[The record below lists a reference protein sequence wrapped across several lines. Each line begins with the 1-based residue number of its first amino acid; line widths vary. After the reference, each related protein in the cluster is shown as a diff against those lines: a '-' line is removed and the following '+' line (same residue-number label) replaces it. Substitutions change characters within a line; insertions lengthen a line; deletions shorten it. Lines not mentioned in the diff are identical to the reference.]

1 MWVLRLIIVKI
12 WRLIILVNLKKL
24 SILICFC
31 LIFTVV
37 APMNTQK
44 ALAETN
50 STTTSWKP
58 SCDKNKWPYKGK
70 PLSDYN
76 PCLIYT
82 TTTFFSVDELSQIS
96 SDLGLGGSLTT
107 LGVAAWEK
115 IARVTLSKTGQGL
128 IATTAITAAADLTV
142 RYMKSK
148 NLKGWNVVRK
158 YNYEVQYGKPG
169 GDLFPVKKWISIE
182 WIPV

>member
-1 MWVLRLIIVKI
+1 M
-12 WRLIILVNLKKL
+12 VNFKKL
-24 SILICFC
+24 SIFICFC
-31 LIFTVV
+31 LIFTVIT
-37 APMNTQK
+37 PMNTQK
-44 ALAETN
+44 VLAETN
-50 STTTSWKP
+50 STTTSWNP

-82 TTTFFSVDELSQIS
+82 STTFFSADELSKIS
-96 SDLGLGGSLTT
+96 ADLGIVGGLSA

-115 IARVTLSKTGQGL
+115 IAKVALTKTGYGL
-128 IATTAITAAADLTV
+128 LAVGAISAGAELMA
-142 RYMKSK
+142 RHMKSK
-148 NLKGWNVVRK
+148 NLKGWNVVTK

-182 WIPV
+182 YIPV

>member
-1 MWVLRLIIVKI
+1 M
-12 WRLIILVNLKKL
+12 VNFKRL

-37 APMNTQK
+37 APMNTQIV
-44 ALAETN
+44 LAETK
-50 STTTSWKP
+50 STTTSWKS
-58 SCDKNKWPYKGK
+58 SCDKNKWPYKNK

-76 PCLIYT
+76 PCLVYT
-82 TTTFFSVDELSQIS
+82 TTTFFSADELSKIS
-96 SDLGLGGSLTT
+96 ADLGIAGAITA

-115 IARVTLSKTGQGL
+115 IAKVTLTKTGYGL
-128 IATTAITAAADLTV
+128 LATGAISAGAELMARHV
-142 RYMKSK
+142 KSK
-148 NLKGWNVVRK
+148 NLKGWNIVHK